1 MAIQYDFQKLPQTSA
16 EEENVRL
23 FPKAVKRGTVSF
35 YELAQEIEKTTTYT
49 VADLEGMMEAVAHA
63 AASHLNNSEHV
74 ELKGLGTLSVAI
86 ACNRDEARHMPVIT
100 SPSQVTPRDLH
111 VSRVNFDAKPVF
123 MRRLTG
129 PFEQAHERFPSN
141 KETDVPVLAE
151 RRALLLGYLE
161 SHGYIST
168 SQYMRLTHFT
178 RSHARDELNA
188 FVHEGLLRRSG
199 AGTHLVFVKS

>member
-1 MAIQYDFQKLPQTSA
+1 
-16 EEENVRL
+16 
-23 FPKAVKRGTVSF
+23 
-35 YELAQEIEKTTTYT
+35 
-49 VADLEGMMEAVAHA
+49 MMEAVAHA

-111 VSRVNFDAKPVF
+111 VSRVNFDAKLTF